1 MSYPLRRERGA
12 PQIIIL
18 LSYGFTE
25 TRFSSPLLF
34 LTSSPPYLSARY
46 ADHGPIF
53 LEGGVIPTWANSL
66 VVGKDG
72 YVYFLANLPKGY
84 RPSGSTDLMR
94 VPDPHAEKVPPR

>member
-1 MSYPLRRERGA
+1 MRFAAIEWRTCAAERVILR
-12 PQIIIL
+12 
-18 LSYGFTE
+18 F
-25 TRFSSPLLF
+25 
-34 LTSSPPYLSARY
+34 

-94 VPDPHAEKVPPR
+94 VRDPHAEKA